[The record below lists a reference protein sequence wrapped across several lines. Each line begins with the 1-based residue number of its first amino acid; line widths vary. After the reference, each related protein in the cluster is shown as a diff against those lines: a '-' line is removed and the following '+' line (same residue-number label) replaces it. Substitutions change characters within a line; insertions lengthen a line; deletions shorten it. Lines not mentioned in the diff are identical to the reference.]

1 MDLKDR
7 RIQLDYILR
16 EIAEAHSGKVYFQ
29 PPSNVQMTYPAIRY
43 RVNRIDA
50 QHADNIPYLLGTQ
63 YEVIVIDKDPDSVIA
78 EKIAKLPRCSSN
90 RFYTAENLN
99 HWVFTIY

>member
-1 MDLKDR
+1 MALKDR
-7 RIQLDYILR
+7 RMQLDTILR
-16 EIAEAHSGKVYFQ
+16 DIAREHSGKVYFQ

-43 RVNRIDA
+43 KVSRIDA
-50 QHADNIPYLLGTQ
+50 NHADNIPYLLGTQ
-63 YEVIVIDKDPDSVIA
+63 YEVTVIDKDPDSVIA
-78 EKIAKLPRCSSN
+78 EEIARLPSCSSN

>member
-1 MDLKDR
+1 MDLLDQRK
-7 RIQLDYILR
+7 QLDASLQQ
-16 EIAEAHSGKVYFQ
+16 IAGEHSGHVYFQ

-43 RVNRIDA
+43 RLMDIDSR
-50 QHADNIPYLLGTQ
+50 HADNIPYILGTQ
-63 YEVIVIDKDPDSVIA
+63 YEIIVIDRDPDSVIA
-78 EKIAKLPRCSSN
+78 GKVTSLPRCSFN